1 MREAHHRN
9 SFGASSR
16 ISAQF
21 GLDWAKRTV
30 KRSEQGMP
38 VNRDDLKTA
47 RRILAGLKGAR

>member
-21 GLDWAKRTV
+21 GLDLAKRIA
-30 KRSEQGMP
+30 KRSKQGMP

-47 RRILAGLKGAR
+47 RRILAAEKGAR

>member
-9 SFGASSR
+9 RFGASSR

-21 GLDWAKRTV
+21 GLDWAKRIA
-30 KRSEQGMP
+30 KRSKQGMP

-47 RRILAGLKGAR
+47 RRILAAEKGAR

>member
-30 KRSEQGMP
+30 RRSEQGMP

-47 RRILAGLKGAR
+47 RRILTELKGAR

>member
-1 MREAHHRN
+1 MREANHRN

-21 GLDWAKRTV
+21 GLDWAKRIA

-38 VNRDDLKTA
+38 VNHDDLKTA
-47 RRILAGLKGAR
+47 RRILAELKGAR

>member
-1 MREAHHRN
+1 MREANHRN

-30 KRSEQGMP
+30 KRSEQGM
-38 VNRDDLKTA
+38 RDDLKTA
-47 RRILAGLKGAR
+47 RLILAEMKGAR